1 MRYDT
6 ATGQFTE
13 TLTGL
18 DSNRMTVVISH
29 GWLSS
34 PETWARPLAQ
44 LINDHHA
51 LGTPP
56 NIVAW
61 DWHNQTSFSQ
71 MPTPSTDSACLHGIK
86 LGEQLR
92 LALGTGYS
100 QHLHFIGHSLGA
112 IVNSYACD
120 YVHGSFVRNSN
131 NPSSPWNVLLTT
143 PQVTLLDEAEVATVF
158 GQNVTTAAAIGWKA
172 AQLKGA
178 LIAGGVA
185 AVADWKN
192 PIPKVRKAKPAAG
205 RSKVSPLIST
215 STPVKARSIR

>member
-1 MRYDT
+1 MVVTKPGYVTHVFSHAGSAGGSQTLNIVLQALPTPLTTQTITRTPTAAESGRPEPTPSTAPKLMRYDT

-13 TLTGL
+13 SLTGL

-29 GWLSS
+29 GWLSR

-61 DWHNQTSFSQ
+61 DWHNQTSFSKK
-71 MPTPSTDSACLHGIK
+71 PTPSTDAACLHGIK

-112 IVNSYACD
+112 IVNSYA
-120 YVHGSFVRNSN
+120 VRLCA
-131 NPSSPWNVLLTT
+131 WKLR
-143 PQVTLLDEAEVATVF
+143 AE
-158 GQNVTTAAAIGWKA
+158 Q
-172 AQLKGA
+172 Q
-178 LIAGGVA
+178 
-185 AVADWKN
+185 
-192 PIPKVRKAKPAAG
+192 
-205 RSKVSPLIST
+205 
-215 STPVKARSIR
+215 